1 MKSKLIIAIAAM
13 GVAVLFSSCAKV
25 PQTEIDAATAAVQG
39 VKDSGADLYVPEAY
53 TALVDSMKSANENV
67 EVAKAKW
74 FPNYSRAKGQ
84 LVVIN
89 QMAVDAKS
97 KAEARKVQLKAETE
111 TMIGEVK
118 ALNEENKALI
128 AKAPRGKEGR
138 EALEAIKG
146 DVTVAET
153 TVTEVEALLANGDLI
168 GSNDKI
174 KAAKEKAT
182 SIKAELDEAIAKKGA
197 APAAKKAVA
206 APAAKKAAAAP
217 AAKKAVKK

>member
-25 PQTEIDAATAAVQG
+25 PQTEIDAATAAVQE

-53 TALVDSMKSANENV
+53 SALQDSLKAANENV

-74 FPNYSRAKGQ
+74 FPNYSRAKEQ
-84 LVVIN
+84 LATVS
-89 QMAVDAKS
+89 QMAVDTKA
-97 KAEARKVQLKAETE
+97 KAEARKVELKAETE

-118 ALNEENKALI
+118 ALVEENKALI

-138 EALEAIKG
+138 EALEAIKS
-146 DVTVAET
+146 DVAVAET
-153 TVTEVEALLANGDLI
+153 TVTEVEALLANGDLL

-182 SIKAELDEAIAKKGA
+182 AIKAELEEAIAKKGG
-197 APAAKKAVA
+197 K
-206 APAAKKAAAAP
+206 
-217 AAKKAVKK
+217 

>member
-53 TALVDSMKSANENV
+53 SALVDSMKSANEKV

-74 FPNYSRAKGQ
+74 FPNYSKAKN
-84 LVVIN
+84 LLAVVN
-89 QMAVDAKS
+89 QMAVDTKS
-97 KAEARKVQLKAETE
+97 KAEARKVELKAEVT

-118 ALNEENKALI
+118 ALNEGNKALV
-128 AKAPRGKEGR
+128 AKAPRGKEGKA
-138 EALEAIKG
+138 ALEAISS
-146 DVTVAET
+146 DITVAET
-153 TVTEVEALLANGDLI
+153 TVTEVEALLANGDLL

-182 SIKAELDEAIAKKGA
+182 AIQAELNDAIAKKGA
-197 APAAKKAVA
+197 A
-206 APAAKKAAAAP
+206 APV
-217 AAKKAVKK
+217 AKKAVKK

>member
-13 GVAVLFSSCAKV
+13 GIAVLFSSCAKV
-25 PQTEIDAATAAVQG
+25 PQTEIDAATAAVQE

-53 TALVDSMKSANENV
+53 SALVDSLKSANEKV

-74 FPNYSRAKGQ
+74 FPNYSKAKSQ
-84 LVVIN
+84 LAVVS
-89 QMAVDAKS
+89 QLAVDAKA
-97 KAEARKVQLKAETE
+97 KAEARKVELKAEVT

-118 ALNEENKALI
+118 ALVEENKALI

-138 EALEAIKG
+138 EALEAIKS

-153 TVTEVEALLANGDLI
+153 TVTEVEALLANGDLL

-182 SIKAELDEAIAKKGA
+182 AIKAELEEAIAKKGA
-197 APAAKKAVA
+197 K
-206 APAAKKAAAAP
+206 
-217 AAKKAVKK
+217 

>member
-25 PQTEIDAATAAVQG
+25 PQTEIDAAQAAVQD

-53 TALVDSMKSANENV
+53 SALVDSMKSANESV

-74 FPNYSRAKGQ
+74 FPNYSKAKEQ
-84 LVVIN
+84 LAVVS
-89 QMAVDAKS
+89 QMSIDTKA
-97 KAEARKVQLKAETE
+97 KAEARKVELKAEVE
-111 TMIGEVK
+111 AMIIEVK
-118 ALNEENKALI
+118 ALVEENKALI
-128 AKAPRGKEGR
+128 AKAPRGKEGKA
-138 EALEAIKG
+138 ALEAISS
-146 DVTVAET
+146 DLSVAET

-182 SIKAELDEAIAKKGA
+182 SIKAELEAAIAAKG
-197 APAAKKAVA
+197 K
-206 APAAKKAAAAP
+206 
-217 AAKKAVKK
+217 